1 VSGQHLPPDYTRGDE
16 STVGG
21 YALVHSRPPAF
32 EGVDGASY
40 SADVLADETGDP
52 DRPWGGY
59 LFFVRW
65 SAGVPALSGHVES
78 AFLHRAPSEAEAL
91 AATGRISLRD
101 AQQILDGL
109 LQAVRSAPQG

>member
-1 VSGQHLPPDYTRGDE
+1 MTGRHLPPDHSRGDE

-32 EGVDGASY
+32 QGADGVSY

-52 DRPWGGY
+52 DQPWGGY

-65 SAGVPALSGHVES
+65 SAGAPALGGHLES
-78 AFLHRAPSEAEAL
+78 AFLRRAISESAAL
-91 AATGRISLRD
+91 AATGGISLRE
-101 AQQILDGL
+101 AQDILNALIRAARPAAG
-109 LQAVRSAPQG
+109 